1 VGIHHADRLCIMP
14 LHTGLLGLNE
24 NTWCQYYGLAFA
36 ATGFHAKQ
44 LTYCGHPKQS
54 LS

>member
-1 VGIHHADRLCIMP
+1 MP
-14 LHTGLLGLNE
+14 FHIGLLGLNE
-24 NTWCQYYGLAFA
+24 NTWRQYNGLAFA
-36 ATGFHAKQ
+36 VTAFHAKQ